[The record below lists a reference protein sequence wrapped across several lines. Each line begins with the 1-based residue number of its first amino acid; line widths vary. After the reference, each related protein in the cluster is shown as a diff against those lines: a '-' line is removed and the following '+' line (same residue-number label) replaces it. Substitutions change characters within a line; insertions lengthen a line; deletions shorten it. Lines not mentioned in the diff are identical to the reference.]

1 MFFAC
6 QHDRTK
12 QRETKQNKTVGLPGL
27 LVIYYN
33 AITIAMLALLENCL
47 ACT

>member
-27 LVIYYN
+27 LVIDYN
-33 AITIAMLALLENCL
+33 AIAMLALLENCL